1 MDKRTVVSC
10 PPSSLPVAWKDMMYL
25 IRFPFVVLVQ
35 QVFFLQKIACF
46 WLKCQITQAKITRS
60 PNGTDGWV
68 AQPER
73 VGSFLLFFSKDL

>member
-1 MDKRTVVSC
+1 
-10 PPSSLPVAWKDMMYL
+10 MMSFT
-25 IRFPFVVLVQ
+25 RSPFVVLAQ
-35 QVFFLQKIACF
+35 QVFFLQKMACF
-46 WLKCQITQAKITRS
+46 WLKCQMTQAKIARS